1 MKSYLKMKT
10 RFFIQTEKS
19 ATVYII
25 IKKEKYTN
33 FVRYNSVSVPGLFIG
48 CMLVLYPVLY
58 RTECI
63 LFITMKIYYLP
74 ITF

>member
-25 IKKEKYTN
+25 IKKYTN
-33 FVRYNSVSVPGLFIG
+33 FSYDRASVYLMGYLLDVYNNKIG
-48 CMLVLYPVLY
+48 CIEKRRKMEMGHACS
-58 RTECI
+58 RA
-63 LFITMKIYYLP
+63 
-74 ITF
+74 